1 MKRTNRQMDQ
11 GMPTIV
17 FLGDSVTEGVIGA
30 SFVDRVRAA
39 LDGEARVINSGIN
52 GDTVVN
58 MRWRVGRDVAAHHPD
73 MVVVMS
79 GLNDIATAYALPLQR
94 IYYRL
99 LKGTMVN
106 LTPRRFAAHY
116 RALLSALRSQTQA
129 QIVLATPTILTE
141 DPSAPV
147 QALVE
152 TYANVVRGL
161 AHQER
166 LPLID
171 MRAAFLDAVRADP
184 RPGPT
189 YELMVAVRDMWAI
202 RRGQVT
208 YRDLTER
215 RGFRLLCDGAHL
227 AEAGADLAAATALP
241 RIREII
247 GAGRRPTPTDLPV
260 SRLAGRSRIP
270 TDLDPYDPGLHQPT
284 DRDDTAGEGDKY
296 GARDREGAHQQPAG
310 WEPLKPAARIDE
322 QHAERGQH
330 RRKPR
335 AKRHDQQHPES
346 DSPERDRTK
355 QHHER

>member
-1 MKRTNRQMDQ
+1 MTQTDHSMMQKT
-11 GMPTIV
+11 PTIV

-30 SFVDRVRAA
+30 SFVDRVRTA

-58 MRWRVGRDVAAHHPD
+58 MRWRVGRDVAAHRPD
-73 MVVVMS
+73 LVVVMS
-79 GLNDIATAYALPLQR
+79 GLNDIATAYARPLQR

-99 LKGTMVN
+99 LKGNMVN

-116 RALLSALRSQTQA
+116 RALLGAIRSQTQA

-141 DPSAPV
+141 DPDAPV

-161 AHQER
+161 AHQQQ

-171 MRAAFLDAVRADP
+171 MRAAFLHAVRADP

-208 YRDLTER
+208 YPELTAR

-227 AEAGADLAAATALP
+227 AEAGADLAAATAIP
-241 RIREII
+241 RIREIV
-247 GAGRRPTPTDLPV
+247 GDGLRPAATRPTPT
-260 SRLAGRSRIP
+260 SRYQVGRSETGR
-270 TDLDPYDPGLHQPT
+270 Y
-284 DRDDTAGEGDKY
+284 
-296 GARDREGAHQQPAG
+296 
-310 WEPLKPAARIDE
+310 
-322 QHAERGQH
+322 
-330 RRKPR
+330 
-335 AKRHDQQHPES
+335 
-346 DSPERDRTK
+346 
-355 QHHER
+355 